1 MVKLAVTFTDNR
13 FPNKKLGSDIAR
25 HLIGIIGIVAV
36 PRSIGVALPAVG
48 HNPSDIFLDGAGR
61 NGGVQMG
68 RIVVPEILAPAR
80 VLVAGFY
87 TDTRLDA
94 IDGFSGEGIL
104 CVNRKAV
111 VGLRRPA
118 AQEIKGRMAPSG
130 LVGIA
135 GAGNI
140 HHIGGHGFACG
151 KGRDT
156 RSGKHSKAHQERQ
169 EQGQRLFSM
178 LSSCYLLKIGRK
190 KQHIVF

>member
-1 MVKLAVTFTDNR
+1 MTAADIFGHVVFSLGIGIHMVKLAITLTDNR

-48 HNPSDIFLDGAGR
+48 HDPSDIFLDGAGR
-61 NGGVQMG
+61 NGGIQMG

-80 VLVAGFY
+80 VLVAGFH
-87 TDTRLDA
+87 TDTRLNA

-104 CVNRKAV
+104 CVNSEV
-111 VGLRRPA
+111 VIALRRPS
-118 AQEIKGRMAPSG
+118 AQEIEGRMAPSG

-151 KGRDT
+151 KGRNAC
-156 RSGKHSKAHQERQ
+156 SGKYSKTHQERH
-169 EQGQRLFSM
+169 E
-178 LSSCYLLKIGRK
+178 
-190 KQHIVF
+190 